1 MTFISLADSWS
12 LCISYARLIPRDT
25 SWWNFEAKLIRVVI
39 LVVNTA
45 VAAYDHTDE
54 HANQESN
61 KDDDQDGGFGAHLKH
76 EKFFL
81 VILKYTLIFHHIEKW
96 LWISSFG

>member
-1 MTFISLADSWS
+1 M
-12 LCISYARLIPRDT
+12 
-25 SWWNFEAKLIRVVI
+25 
-39 LVVNTA
+39 VVNTA

-81 VILKYTLIFHHIEKW
+81 VILKYIRIFHHIEK
-96 LWISSFG
+96 